1 MTIAEQDQLSGEH
14 PELVVA
20 GLEAERY
27 VLVLFVSGA
36 CESSARAIANIRE
49 ICDQHLIGRHHLT
62 IVDVNQEPSMASR
75 HHVLATPTLI
85 KDQPLPTRMLV
96 GDMSDHE
103 RILTG
108 IDVHDAEV
116 PDRAPPAHVA
126 RP

>member
-62 IVDVNQEPSMASR
+62 IVDVNQE
-75 HHVLATPTLI
+75 
-85 KDQPLPTRMLV
+85 
-96 GDMSDHE
+96 

-108 IDVHDAEV
+108 IDAHDAEV